1 MARDKF
7 IKVRVESQ
15 QLEDWNRAAAM
26 AGMTLSDALRAG
38 AVQVL
43 SRQLHSLIAQSP
55 TAPHA
60 PGRPQET

>member
-43 SRQLHSLIAQSP
+43 SRQLHSLIAQSLP
-55 TAPHA
+55 A
-60 PGRPQET
+60 RPDAGQQQET